1 MEFLIPLFIQI
12 ISAAIGGN
20 IAGNFI
26 KKYSLG
32 LIGNGFLGIHGGG
45 LGGYALGFAGVN
57 IGGTIYGSLI
67 AGLIGGLVG
76 GACLLILL
84 RLLRF
89 AIRDK
94 SILQPAVNCL

>member
-1 MEFLIPLFIQI
+1 MELLIPLFIQI

-32 LIGNGFLGIHGGG
+32 LIGNSFLGIHGGG
-45 LGGYALGFAGVN
+45 LGGFMLGFAGIN
-57 IGGTIYGSLI
+57 IGGTIYGSI
-67 AGLIGGLVG
+67 FAGLIGGFVG

-84 RLLRF
+84 RLLRC
-89 AIRDK
+89 AIREK
-94 SILQPAVNCL
+94 SIMQPTVNCL